1 MKALKFL
8 SAVLL
13 AGLALASVGLAQAN
27 TYPSK
32 PVHIIVPYPA
42 GGSGDLLARLVAS
55 RLSQVMGQQFVVEN
69 KAGASGNIG
78 TQFVATAPPDG
89 HTLLLATDIQ
99 FAINPLLY
107 PQLAYNPDKDFEPVS
122 LAAYIEFMLAVP
134 SSLQV
139 NTLSDFIAKAKQ
151 NPGGLNYASTGHGSS
166 HQLAM
171 EHFSSIAGIK
181 LNHVPYKG
189 SGQALPDLL
198 SGNVQAMFFGVSQ
211 GLPHIRS
218 GKLKGLAVGSTKR
231 LRALPDTPTVAEF
244 YPGFEVVNWWGFYA
258 PKGTPREIVNR
269 LNAEVV
275 KIIKAPDV
283 WEQLEKG
290 GFAPFGSTPA
300 ELVARTVADRTKWAK
315 VIEQANIKPQAN

>member
-1 MKALKFL
+1 MKAFKSLR
-8 SAVLL
+8 AVLL
-13 AGLALASVGLAQAN
+13 AGLAAASVGLVQAN

-42 GGSGDLLARLVAS
+42 GGSGDFLARLIGT
-55 RLSQVMGQQFVVEN
+55 RLSQVMGQQFVVDN

-78 TQFVATAPPDG
+78 TEFVAKAPPDG

-99 FAINPLLY
+99 FAINPALY
-107 PQLAYNPDKDFEPVS
+107 PKLAYDPDKDFEPVS

-139 NTLSDFIAKAKQ
+139 NTMADFIARAKQ
-151 NPGGLNYASTGHGSS
+151 NPGGLSYASTGQGSS
-166 HQLAM
+166 HHLAM
-171 EHFSSIAGIK
+171 ELFSSMAGIK

-231 LRALPDTPTVAEF
+231 LRATPDTPTVAET
-244 YPGFEVVNWWGFYA
+244 YPGFEAVNWWGLYA
-258 PKGTPREIVNR
+258 PRGTPKEVINR
-269 LNAEVV
+269 LNTEIG
-275 KIIKAPDV
+275 KIIKAPEV

-315 VIEQANIKPQAN
+315 VIEQAKVKPQAN